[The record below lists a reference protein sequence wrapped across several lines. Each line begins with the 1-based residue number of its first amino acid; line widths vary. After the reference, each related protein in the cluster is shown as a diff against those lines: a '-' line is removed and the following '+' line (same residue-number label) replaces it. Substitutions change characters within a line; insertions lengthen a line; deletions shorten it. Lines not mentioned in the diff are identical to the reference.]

1 MKITKL
7 TKPTKPTKHKKHM
20 MIIIL
25 ILVLVLLIPFL
36 YWQNNSI
43 VITHHDY
50 INSEFPTQFD
60 GFKVVQISDLHNKS
74 FGKSQKYLIE
84 KIEVERPDAI
94 FVTGDLIDSR
104 KTDVETAV
112 QFIEKAV
119 QIAPVYYV
127 SGNHEQRV
135 LSEYGALKAQMAAL
149 GVMMLENSSVV
160 LEKGGERL
168 TIIGVDDPKFQ
179 RNPYEIEGENL
190 AIATYLES
198 ASSVEGFKIL
208 LSHRPE
214 LFPTYIK
221 HHMNAVFSGHAH
233 GGQIR
238 LPLIGG
244 IIAPNQ
250 GVFPEL
256 TSGKHEEGL
265 TTLFISR
272 GLGNSLFPQRIFN
285 RPEIVVVTFSTQKEK

>member
-7 TKPTKPTKHKKHM
+7 TKHKKSM
-20 MIIIL
+20 LIIIL
-25 ILVLVLLIPFL
+25 SLIIVLLIPFS

-50 INSEFPTQFD
+50 VNVDFPSQFD

-84 KIEVERPDAI
+84 KIEAERPDAI

-104 KTDVETAV
+104 RTDVETAV

-119 QIAPVYYV
+119 KIAPVYYV

-135 LSEYGALKAQMAAL
+135 LSEYGRLKAQMVAL
-149 GVMMLENSSVV
+149 GVMILENSSVV
-160 LEKGGERL
+160 LEKGGEQL

-179 RNPYEIEGENL
+179 SNPYEIEGENL
-190 AIATYLES
+190 AIATYLEN

-214 LFPTYIK
+214 LFQIYVK
-221 HHMNAVFSGHAH
+221 HRMNAVFSGHAH

-238 LPLIGG
+238 LPLVGG

-250 GVFPEL
+250 GFFPKL
-256 TSGKHEEGL
+256 TSGRHEEGL

-285 RPEIVVVTFSTQKEK
+285 RPEIVVVTFSSVKEK

>member
-1 MKITKL
+1 MKHTKRI
-7 TKPTKPTKHKKHM
+7 KCKKR
-20 MIIIL
+20 ILAAIL
-25 ILVLVLLIPFL
+25 IVALLIPFF

-50 INSEFPTQFD
+50 VNANFPSQFD

-84 KIEVERPDAI
+84 KIYAEHPDAI

-104 KTDVETAV
+104 RTDVDIAI
-112 QFIEKAV
+112 QFVEKAV

-135 LSEYGALKAQMAAL
+135 LSEYGTLKSKMSAL
-149 GVMMLENSSVV
+149 GVKILENSSVT
-160 LEKGGERL
+160 LEKGDEPL
-168 TIIGVDDPKFQ
+168 WIIGVDDPKFQ
-179 RNPYEIEGENL
+179 SNPYEIEGENL
-190 AIATYLES
+190 AISTYLAD
-198 ASSVEGFKIL
+198 ASSEDGFKIL

-214 LFPTYIK
+214 LFQLYVK
-221 HHMNAVFSGHAH
+221 QNMNAVFSGHAH

-250 GVFPEL
+250 GFFPKL
-256 TSGKHEEGL
+256 ASGRHEEGL

-272 GLGNSLFPQRIFN
+272 GLGNSLFPQRLFN
-285 RPEIVVVTFSTQKEK
+285 RPEIVVVTFSSEKEE